1 MAISFKYKRVKRAD
15 GVERKLPYIPVY
27 FKKGL
32 SWVETRALL
41 DSGADVSVMPK
52 DFAELLG
59 LDLNAEEEKA
69 NGIGG
74 EVRVVNSKVD
84 IMVKKGHE
92 SYSLLIP
99 VQVVLDNTKAPV
111 IIGREGFFDEFVIE
125 FNHLLERIKL
135 KKISKGL
142 F

>member
-1 MAISFKYKRVKRAD
+1 MAISFKYKRVRRAE
-15 GVERKLPYIPVY
+15 GVERKLPYIPVF
-27 FKKGL
+27 FKKGF
-32 SWVETRALL
+32 SWIQTMALL

-59 LDLNAEEEKA
+59 LEFVGEEEKA

-74 EVRVVNSKVD
+74 EVRVINSKTEVM
-84 IMVKKGHE
+84 IKKGHE
-92 SYSLLIP
+92 SYEFSMP
-99 VQVVLDNTKAPV
+99 VQVVLDDTKAPV

-125 FNHLLERIKL
+125 FNHSLEKIKL
-135 KKISKGL
+135 KRISKGL